1 MCLVYFP
8 KYCDTKDGV
17 CLLQFPV
24 LVISGDDVGPVCFP
38 VLVMLKMDWVL
49 SSSQFL

>member
-1 MCLVYFP
+1 MSCPVP
-8 KYCDTKDGV
+8 SSCD
-17 CLLQFPV
+17 
-24 LVISGDDVGPVCFP
+24 SGDDVGPVCFS